1 LQHGVTCPLIDT
13 RGMGAMK
20 NFGWELAN
28 EKFPLDKFFISK
40 KFPHLWGG
48 KGGLPFTSPENI
60 MIDIRLNNIS
70 KFGIGFEYRAKELHY
85 YSMKRLDI
93 HLLIITI
100 SFVITKFNI

>member
-1 LQHGVTCPLIDT
+1 
-13 RGMGAMK
+13 
-20 NFGWELAN
+20 
-28 EKFPLDKFFISK
+28 
-40 KFPHLWGG
+40 
-48 KGGLPFTSPENI
+48 